1 MTLIKNVKNKKIK
14 KEIDPYNVQ
23 TAARPVGIILHS
35 DTEQIYF
42 IGIICICTY
51 TYIHI
56 HIYTNT
62 HTRIYT
68 YT

>member
-1 MTLIKNVKNKKIK
+1 MKLIKNVKNKKIK
-14 KEIDPYNVQ
+14 KKIDPYNVQ
-23 TAARPVGIILHS
+23 TAARPVDIILHS

-42 IGIICICTY
+42 IGIIWIYTY

-62 HTRIYT
+62 HTHIYT